1 MRIDCRPAVRVAGL
15 LFIVAMQG
23 ACATGPE
30 LRTSQDP
37 SADFSEFRSFGFM
50 QDLGTDARGSR
61 SMLSARLIAATTR
74 ELEGRGLQFVSN
86 NPDLLVNFFSGFQT
100 GIQATNMPIMTMP
113 VRNYGAWNGYR
124 AAFASG
130 QQITEGTLG
139 VHVVERRS
147 NRLVWEGIAKDRLTE
162 AMQDNADATVN
173 SLITSIFA
181 EFPR

>member
-1 MRIDCRPAVRVAGL
+1 MRIDCRPALRVAGF
-15 LFIVAMQG
+15 LFIVAMLG

-30 LRTSQDP
+30 LRVSQDP
-37 SADFSEFRSFGFM
+37 NTDFSEFRSFGFL
-50 QDLGTDARGSR
+50 QELGTDARGSR

-86 NPDLLVNFFSGFQT
+86 NPDLLINFFSGLQT
-100 GIQATNMPIMTMP
+100 VIQGTNMPIMTMP
-113 VRNYGAWNGYR
+113 VRNYGAWNGYHP
-124 AAFASG
+124 AFASG

-147 NRLVWEGIAKDRLTE
+147 NRLAWEGIARDRLTE

-173 SLITSIFA
+173 SLIPLIFA